1 MSRPAPILLIDDDDD
16 SRDGLAIVLR
26 ANGFSVEAVADGH
39 TAVAK
44 LSAGLCPSI
53 ILMDLLMPGMS
64 AGEVRRQQLLNPAV
78 RAVPV
83 IVLSGAEDIE
93 CQAAALSAAAYVT
106 KPIALDRLIVIIRQ
120 HCAK

>member
-1 MSRPAPILLIDDDDD
+1 MSSTAPILLIDDDDD
-16 SRDGLAIVLR
+16 SRDGLAIVLS
-26 ANGFSVEAVADGH
+26 ANGFVVEAVANGQ

-53 ILMDLLMPGMS
+53 ILMDLLMPGIS
-64 AGEVRRQQLLNPAV
+64 AMELRRQQLLNPAV

-93 CQAAALSAAAYVT
+93 RQAAALSAAAYVT
-106 KPIALDRLIVIIRQ
+106 KPVELDRLLAVIRE